1 MHLILKFSDLLTV
14 NFDQVCTKIVYVKN
28 LSFKTHVFMGFF
40 FFKGKIQAPCV
51 LTGDPSSLL
60 LEKHISLTEFN
71 LEDISDWLKIP
82 LKCGRIPMET
92 NGHLSS
98 TVDSELPLHK

>member
-1 MHLILKFSDLLTV
+1 MFAGLL
-14 NFDQVCTKIVYVKN
+14 
-28 LSFKTHVFMGFF
+28 
-40 FFKGKIQAPCV
+40 FFKGKYLCIVANL

>member
-1 MHLILKFSDLLTV
+1 MA
-14 NFDQVCTKIVYVKN
+14 N
-28 LSFKTHVFMGFF
+28 L
-40 FFKGKIQAPCV
+40 

-82 LKCGRIPMET
+82 LKCGRIPMEN